1 MSSHESSF
9 TDLLA
14 KFKQFILSGCTG
26 SFIVRNEADGSVKFA
41 MYIKEN
47 NKMNKKK
54 KAKSP
59 ARLRRD
65 AKRKAERKAESR
77 KESRKLNSRKA
88 VEKPVTPPSLSTRP
102 ITHTNRAIA
111 SQGELEKGLETTET
125 DFGESDETGSNQSTT
140 DSDLDSIGRKKYH
153 QAVLKMEDFKLCR
166 NYSVKLHAH
175 KACTIPNKKID
186 SIKAC
191 NRNPDSGGISYST
204 HSCSNCIDN
213 PPLVKTVRNELGQIS
228 YQVHESVEEFKV
240 CTSCTKYKTS
250 KVCTLLNKTMIQ
262 KKEASNATGDRDD
275 VNKRIDDLCSLLR
288 SSGYS

>member
-1 MSSHESSF
+1 MLPSHESSF

-14 KFKQFILSGCTG
+14 SFRQFILSGCAG
-26 SFIVRNEADGSVKFA
+26 SFIVRNEADGSAKFS

-65 AKRKAERKAESR
+65 AKRKAAY
-77 KESRKLNSRKA
+77 LNSRKA

-240 CTSCTKYKTS
+240 CTPCTKYKTS

-262 KKEASNATGDRDD
+262 KKESSNAPLHATGDRYDM
-275 VNKRIDDLCSLLR
+275 NKRIDDLCSLVR
-288 SSGYS
+288 SSGYFKEMK